1 MGFDTFDGFCVW
13 IPDHSIVIGGHGDG
27 ASGAGG
33 DFEPVVAGTFDPVFD
48 GLIYGLSGCGV

>member
-13 IPDHSIVIGGHGDG
+13 IPDHGVVVGGHGDG

-48 GLIYGLSGCGV
+48 GLM